1 MLLLFCK
8 CYEPSVT
15 SKRTVVCQMYV
26 TWMSHDHHIT
36 FLITWIVTWLSH
48 DFICDIL
55 FNLGCCWHVSE
66 ESNIYCFKSV
76 FSTIENQIN
85 NSTNHIAEKISK
97 NSDFE
102 IDNRPSPRSEII
114 SLDLEP
120 VRSQSSVDIIE
131 EVIWNF
137 QLFFNASTASSSAFK
152 PWISLTKYLSLE
164 HQTSIW
170 KLLIAEKKLKKSNSQ
185 KLQKFISGSIL
196 FLSWLVELKSL
207 VNQKS
212 R

>member
-137 QLFFNASTASSSAFK
+137 SCSLAPQKRPLVPSSHE
-152 PWISLTKYLSLE
+152 TKYLSLE

-185 KLQKFISGSIL
+185 KLRKFISGSIL

>member
-1 MLLLFCK
+1 MTGKLRPRIYITCLLTGFLILLLFCK

-15 SKRTVVCQMYV
+15 SKTTVVCQMYV

-36 FLITWIVTWLSH
+36 FLITWIITWLSH
-48 DFICDIL
+48 DFISDIL

-97 NSDFE
+97 NSDFD

-131 EVIWNF
+131 EVVLDF
-137 QLFFNASTASSSAFK
+137 
-152 PWISLTKYLSLE
+152 
-164 HQTSIW
+164 
-170 KLLIAEKKLKKSNSQ
+170 KLLFSAPKTSFSTFLPWN
-185 KLQKFISGSIL
+185 IL
-196 FLSWLVELKSL
+196 VWSTKH
-207 VNQKS
+207 
-212 R
+212 

>member
-1 MLLLFCK
+1 MVLVSANQIALKWLVSNAHAFTFTCILTGFLILLLFCK

-15 SKRTVVCQMYV
+15 SKTTVVCQMYV

-36 FLITWIVTWLSH
+36 FLITWAITWLSH
-48 DFICDIL
+48 DFISDIL

-131 EVIWNF
+131 EVVLNF
-137 QLFFNASTASSSAFK
+137 KLLSSAPKASF
-152 PWISLTKYLSLE
+152 S
-164 HQTSIW
+164 
-170 KLLIAEKKLKKSNSQ
+170 A
-185 KLQKFISGSIL
+185 
-196 FLSWLVELKSL
+196 FLPY
-207 VNQKS
+207 
-212 R
+212 